1 MKTFK
6 IFSIMMCAVAALS
19 LTSCLDD
26 DDDDSNNGLTKEQV
40 QQAFQQARGSYTGKM
55 YYAYPDQ
62 TGQKQLTDSVVTSW
76 TLDTDSTLTIHNF
89 SLKGVGRNINDSA
102 LAKAFIEAPVQSMK
116 CNIGFIRLSP
126 VQFLINP
133 TTVTLNG
140 VEYNGGAHKVQAVF
154 YANNLYSFG
163 EYSSAGAIQMQ
174 IVFAGI
180 FIDDKMQQN
189 MLTSSQGVG
198 FTFVGSR

>member
-6 IFSIMMCAVAALS
+6 IFSIMMCALAALS
-19 LTSCLDD
+19 LSSCIGDD
-26 DDDDSNNGLTKEQV
+26 DDNDNRLTPQQV
-40 QQAFQQARGSYTGKM
+40 EQAFQQARGSYTGKM

-62 TGQKQLTDSVVTSW
+62 KSSKRLTDSVATSW
-76 TLDTDSTLTIHNF
+76 TLDTDSTMTIHNF
-89 SLKGVGRNINDSA
+89 SLKGVAKNINDSA
-102 LAKAFIEAPVQSMK
+102 LAKVFSEAPVQSMR

-133 TTVTLNG
+133 TTVTLDG

-163 EYSSAGAIQMQ
+163 EYTSAGAIQMQ

-189 MLTSSQGVG
+189 MLTNTQGVG
-198 FTFVGSR
+198 FTFVGKR